1 MYDLLIKGGR
11 VIDLAQ
17 KVDGFFDIAISEQ
30 KVARVAEDISANE
43 GKQVL
48 DAKGKIVTPGLIDMH
63 CHIYDSVHSISIE
76 PDVAGVKQGVTTV
89 VDGGSTGQA
98 TFRAFPKYIIPPSK
112 STVFCFLHLCSLGQL
127 LTPELRDWKGV
138 DLDAIKAVVNSNREI
153 IKGIKLRLVGN
164 IVASDGPKVIKIT
177 RELARSLG
185 LPMMVHIGD
194 PGELVPPELT
204 QELLSVMDAG
214 DILTH
219 VFTSKQGGILR
230 PDGTVLPELREAMD
244 RGIVM
249 EVAHG
254 RNNFSFAVARKCM
267 DQGISPT
274 VLSTDLNTLC
284 LNGPVFGMAALMSKF
299 MALGLSLDEVVK
311 MSTINPARALGIDNR
326 AGSLQCGMDADVSI
340 LELNSG
346 KWEMEDSVG
355 QTMITTSLLTPRVTI
370 KSGLVIPAE
379 PVAWPQPVM

>member
-11 VIDLAQ
+11 VIDPAQ
-17 KVDGFFDIAISEQ
+17 KVDGVLDVAINGQKIAL
-30 KVARVAEDISANE
+30 VAKDISPAE
-43 GKQVL
+43 GRQVL
-48 DAKGKIVTPGLIDMH
+48 NAKGKIVTPGLIDMH
-63 CHIYDSVHSISIE
+63 CHIFDSIHGISIE
-76 PDVAGVKQGVTTV
+76 PDIAGVKQGVTTV
-89 VDGGSTGQA
+89 ADGGSTGQA
-98 TFRAFPKYIIPPSK
+98 TFRAFLKYIIPPSK
-112 STVFCFLHLCSLGQL
+112 SAVFCFLHLCSLGQL
-127 LTPELRDWKGV
+127 LTPELRDWEGI

-204 QELLSVMDAG
+204 QELLGVMDAG

-230 PDGTVLPELREAMD
+230 PDDTVLPELREAMD

-267 DQGISPT
+267 DQGILPT
-274 VLSTDLNTLC
+274 VLSTDINTLC
-284 LNGPVFGMAALMSKF
+284 LNGPVFGLAAVMSKF
-299 MALGLSLDEVVK
+299 MALGLSLDEVVE
-311 MSTINPARALGIDNR
+311 MSTINPACALGIDNR

-346 KWEMEDSVG
+346 KWEMEDSIG
-355 QTMITTSLLTPRVTI
+355 QTMLTTSLLTPRTTI

-379 PVAWPQPVM
+379 PAAWPQPV

>member
-11 VIDLAQ
+11 VIDPAQ
-17 KVDGFFDIAISEQ
+17 NVDGVFDVAINGQKIAL
-30 KVARVAEDISANE
+30 VAKDISAAE

-63 CHIYDSVHSISIE
+63 CHIYDSIHDISIE
-76 PDVAGVKQGVTTV
+76 PDIAGVKQGVTTV
-89 VDGGSTGQA
+89 VDGGSTGHA
-98 TFRAFPKYIIPPSK
+98 TFNAFPKYIIPPSK
-112 STVFCFLHLCSLGQL
+112 STVFCFLHLSSLGQL
-127 LTPELRDWKGV
+127 LTPELRDWEEV
-138 DLDAIKAVVNSNREI
+138 DLEATRAVVNSNREI

-164 IVASDGPKVIKIT
+164 TVASDGARVIKAT

-194 PGELVPPELT
+194 SKGLVPPEVT
-204 QELLSVMDAG
+204 RELLGVMDAG

-219 VFTSKQGGILR
+219 VFTSNRGGILR
-230 PDGTVLPELREAMD
+230 PDGTVLPQLREAID
-244 RGIVM
+244 RKIVM

-254 RNNFSFAVARKCM
+254 RRNLSFVVARKSM
-267 DQGISPT
+267 DQGILPT
-274 VLSTDLNTLC
+274 VLSTDINTLC
-284 LNGPVFGMAALMSKF
+284 LNGPVFGLAALMSKF

-311 MSTINPARALGIDNR
+311 MSTINPARALSIDKQ

-340 LELNSG
+340 LEMLSG
-346 KWEMEDSVG
+346 KWEMEDSIG
-355 QTMITTSLLTPRVTI
+355 QTMLTTSLLTPKTTI

-379 PVAWPQPVM
+379 PVAWPQPVI